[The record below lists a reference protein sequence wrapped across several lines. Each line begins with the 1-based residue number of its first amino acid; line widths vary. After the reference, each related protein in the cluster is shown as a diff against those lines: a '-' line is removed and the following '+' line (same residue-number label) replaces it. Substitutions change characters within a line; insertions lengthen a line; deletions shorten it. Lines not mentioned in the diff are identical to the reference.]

1 MRKCGTSASGLR
13 ESGEEPVTDCAL
25 LMLGSMLVADHAG
38 AALPRAGR
46 DPRRPCATSW
56 LSKINNSPR
65 VSVDFLLDPIKR
77 DAAVGEE
84 RDLLGQAGELQTTT
98 EPRGGLDAGQY
109 G

>member
-1 MRKCGTSASGLR
+1 VRD
-13 ESGEEPVTDCAL
+13 E
-25 LMLGSMLVADHAG
+25 LVIEDQQ
-38 AALPRAGR
+38 L
-46 DPRRPCATSW
+46 
-56 LSKINNSPR
+56 PR
-65 VSVDFLLDPIKR
+65 VSVDFLLDAIKR